1 VTIDTDPGPGGKRRS
16 RRWSERTTWELVAI
30 LVVLAVIL
38 VLAADGAGL
47 VSR

>member
-1 VTIDTDPGPGGKRRS
+1 MTIDTDPVPGERRRS

-47 VSR
+47 ISR

>member
-1 VTIDTDPGPGGKRRS
+1 VTIETDPGPEGRRRS
-16 RRWSERTTWELVAI
+16 RRWRDRTTWELVAI

-47 VSR
+47 ISR

>member
-1 VTIDTDPGPGGKRRS
+1 L
-16 RRWSERTTWELVAI
+16 RRWSERTTWELVAT

>member
-1 VTIDTDPGPGGKRRS
+1 MIETDPRS
-16 RRWSERTTWELVAI
+16 RGRRRRRHWSERATWELVAI

-47 VSR
+47 ISR

>member
-1 VTIDTDPGPGGKRRS
+1 MIETDPAPERRRRS
-16 RRWSERTTWELVAI
+16 RRWSERATWELVAT

-47 VSR
+47 ISR